1 MGILTGDDNIVDAA
15 LSEILGLPIEHRHSV
30 DPQRNV
36 DYLLIQH
43 HLSQVSRSII
53 ICCLHFGEHR
63 FHSASLIYSFFFPY
77 ISQTDAK
84 MAVSVAQRAV
94 YAEPS
99 NLEQRNRLA
108 TLIVRDGRNED
119 GCALLADTE
128 GTLSSVAGSSAL
140 NRVGDI
146 QALTDALLIQSVA
159 LASQATLTTSDEET
173 STTLLGKAQGKAQR
187 AILLRPWELKGWQTL
202 AYVRSRMG

>member
-1 MGILTGDDNIVDAA
+1 
-15 LSEILGLPIEHRHSV
+15 
-30 DPQRNV
+30 
-36 DYLLIQH
+36 
-43 HLSQVSRSII
+43 
-53 ICCLHFGEHR
+53 
-63 FHSASLIYSFFFPY
+63 
-77 ISQTDAK
+77 

-108 TLIVRDGRNED
+108 TLIVRDGGNE
-119 GCALLADTE
+119 GGSALLADTE

-140 NRVGDI
+140 SKVGDI

-159 LASQATLTTSDEET
+159 LASQAALNTSGEET
-173 STTLLGKAQGKAQR
+173 STALLGKAQGKAQR